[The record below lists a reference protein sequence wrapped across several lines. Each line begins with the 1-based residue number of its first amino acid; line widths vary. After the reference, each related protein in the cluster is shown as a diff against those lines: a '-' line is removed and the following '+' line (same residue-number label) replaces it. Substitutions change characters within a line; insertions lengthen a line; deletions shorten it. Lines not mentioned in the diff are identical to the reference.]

1 MWRKPTEDDLIATLS
16 RDEVEAFRKDFETDP
31 VPNLI
36 SETVAWAR
44 GYIRSNGN
52 VRMDPNEET
61 LPASC
66 ISPAMDYICIKL
78 LKRIDLVVNET
89 RQKAHDDA
97 ITYFRD
103 IAAGK
108 NNPESF
114 GAPPT
119 ESTGGPA
126 VEIVTS
132 SRIRTDANRLEGL

>member
-103 IAAGK
+103 IASGK

-114 GAPPT
+114 GSAPDKP
-119 ESTGGPA
+119 TGGSCA
-126 VEIVTS
+126 VVINN
-132 SRIRTDANRLEGL
+132 SRDRVSASKLEGL